1 MGGFDDINSHHIRFL
16 EEAAKLGPV
25 TVLLFSDDALEVLT
39 GKSPR
44 FPLNER
50 MYFLNAVRFVSRVLP
65 VGPSLN
71 LDVLPSIDGFDPK
84 LWADETSASNDSR
97 RTFCRELQLEYCVFS
112 CDQLKG
118 FPQIPTSSRG
128 PGRKKVVVTG
138 CYDWFHSGHVRFFE
152 EVSTYGDL
160 YVIVGHDANIRL
172 LKGEGHPLLP
182 QDERRYLSGSI
193 RYVTQALI
201 SSGDGW
207 LDAAPEFDQLKPDIY
222 VVNEDGD
229 KGGKRE
235 FCAQHGIE
243 YVVLKRIPAPGL
255 VSRSSTELRGF

>member
-1 MGGFDDINSHHIRFL
+1 MKDVAVMGGFDDINSHHIRFL

-71 LDVLPSIDGFDPK
+71 LDVLPSIDGFEPK

-112 CDQLKG
+112 SDQLKG
-118 FPQIPTSSRG
+118 FPQIP
-128 PGRKKVVVTG
+128 
-138 CYDWFHSGHVRFFE
+138 
-152 EVSTYGDL
+152 
-160 YVIVGHDANIRL
+160 
-172 LKGEGHPLLP
+172 
-182 QDERRYLSGSI
+182 
-193 RYVTQALI
+193 
-201 SSGDGW
+201 
-207 LDAAPEFDQLKPDIY
+207 
-222 VVNEDGD
+222 
-229 KGGKRE
+229 
-235 FCAQHGIE
+235 
-243 YVVLKRIPAPGL
+243 
-255 VSRSSTELRGF
+255 